1 MLMDA
6 PSKEFAL
13 AGSLEEL
20 KAAGRL
26 VVHGGHRPI
35 LVIYDRGRVF
45 ALDNRCPHMGFPLER
60 GSVEDGILSCHWHH
74 ARFDL
79 ESGCTFD
86 LWADDVPICAV
97 EVRNGDVWVKTTFGR
112 ADPAA
117 HWHRRLADGLAHDLA
132 LVIAKAVHGQL
143 AAGVP
148 LADIVRQVVLFGA
161 KNRDGWGV
169 GLTILA
175 ALANLLPML
184 PEEEAYLALFHGTR
198 RVAVD
203 CDGEAPR
210 RERAPLGSRP
220 DPAALKR
227 WLRRW
232 TNVRHR
238 EAAERTL
245 LTAIAAGLSPAV
257 LADILLAAETERAFA
272 DTGHSLDFINKAFE
286 CLDLI
291 GWEHAA
297 ALLPTVVGQMV
308 AARGTEESTAWRQPV
323 DLVALSG
330 EAASQMRE
338 LLAADR
344 GVHVWSEHAALA
356 RELLG
361 DDPVGI
367 VDALKEA
374 IRAGA
379 APADLGRSLA
389 YGAALRLACFGNSNE
404 HADWETAH
412 HVFTYANAVHQML
425 RRIGTAN
432 TDSHVAA
439 ARGVLHGA
447 MALYLTR
454 YLNVPPASIPGEGS
468 GELDDLPADAGM
480 IRAALLDAF
489 DRQRQVDLTARL
501 VARHLM
507 LGHSPQALIATLA
520 RAVLR
525 EDAGFHAYQMLEAGV
540 RQFTA
545 WGNTDEG
552 RHILIAVARYLAAH
566 SPTERAAL
574 QTTDIARRLMRGGEL
589 HQPGGAS

>member
-1 MLMDA
+1 MDA
-6 PSKEFAL
+6 PNKEFAL

-20 KAAGRL
+20 KAKGQL

-60 GSVEDGILSCHWHH
+60 GSVTDGILTCHWHH

-86 LWADDVPICAV
+86 LWADDVPICPV
-97 EVRNGDVWVKTTFGR
+97 EVRNGDVWVKTTFGH
-112 ADPAA
+112 ADLAA
-117 HWHRRLADGLAHDLA
+117 HLRQRLEDGLAHDLG

-143 AAGVP
+143 ADEVP
-148 LADIVRQVVLFGA
+148 QADIVRQVALFGA
-161 KNRDGWGV
+161 QNRDGWGV
-169 GLTILA
+169 GLTILT
-175 ALANLLPML
+175 ALANLLPVMQ
-184 PEEEAYLALFHGTR
+184 EEEAYLALFHGAR
-198 RVAVD
+198 RVAAD

-220 DPAALKR
+220 DPATLKR

-245 LTAIAAGLSPAV
+245 LTAIAAGASPAV
-257 LADILLAAETERAFA
+257 LADALLAAETERAFA

-308 AARGTEESTAWRQPV
+308 AARGAEESTDWRQPV
-323 DLVALSG
+323 DLIALCE
-330 EAASQMRE
+330 EAAIQLPE
-338 LLAADR
+338 LFASGH
-344 GVHVWSEHAALA
+344 GVDGWSDHAALA
-356 RELLG
+356 RALLG
-361 DDPVGI
+361 DDPARI
-367 VDALKEA
+367 VDALKAA

-379 APADLGRSLA
+379 SPADLSRSLA
-389 YGAALRLACFGNSNE
+389 YGAALRVARFGNANE

-425 RRIGTAN
+425 KRIGTAN
-432 TDSHVAA
+432 TDGHVTAV
-439 ARGVLHGA
+439 RGVLHGA
-447 MALYLTR
+447 MALYLAR
-454 YLNVPPASIPGEGS
+454 YLNVPPARIPGER
-468 GELDDLPADAGM
+468 GEQLSDLPADGEM

-489 DRQRQVDLTARL
+489 DRQRQVDLAARL
-501 VARHLM
+501 VARHLT
-507 LGHSPQALIATLA
+507 LGHSPQLLIATLA

-545 WGNTDEG
+545 WADTDEG
-552 RHILIAVARYLAAH
+552 RHILIAVVRYLAAH

-574 QTTDIARRLMRGGEL
+574 QTADIARRLMRGGEL
-589 HQPGGAS
+589 DQEVGVS